1 NADLAG
7 LVDLERL
14 TERVVDHSVSLLR
27 AERGYLILQDE
38 DGKLTVHTSRL
49 REGDDAHAEFSQ
61 SIAESVIRSGEPMIS
76 VNAES
81 DSRLRSYAS
90 VHQLMLKSVAC
101 VPIRAPGGRAIG
113 ALYLETRVG
122 PGAHF
127 AQELPTLSAFADQV
141 AIALENARLIRE
153 NQLRAR
159 QLEDSNRE
167 LESAQRHLQ
176 ELLGTRT
183 QKLKLARRKLRDT
196 RDTLYGH
203 FGYKGLVGTS
213 AAMRRVYALLDRVK
227 DTDLPVL

>member
-1 NADLAG
+1 
-7 LVDLERL
+7 
-14 TERVVDHSVSLLR
+14 
-27 AERGYLILQDE
+27 
-38 DGKLTVHTSRL
+38 
-49 REGDDAHAEFSQ
+49 
-61 SIAESVIRSGEPMIS
+61 
-76 VNAES
+76 
-81 DSRLRSYAS
+81 
-90 VHQLMLKSVAC
+90 
-101 VPIRAPGGRAIG
+101 APGGRAIG

-167 LESAQRHLQ
+167 LESAQQHLQ

-183 QKLKLARRKLRDT
+183 QKLKLARRKLRDA

-213 AAMRRVYALLDRVK
+213 AAMRRVYALIDRVK
-227 DTDLPVL
+227 DTDLPVLITGESGTGKEVVARAVHDASARSSKRFLGVNCGAIPEHLLESELFGHVKGAFTGADCD